1 MLLFRKLLIRPSA
14 WCASHDLSF
23 FLTVP
28 YAALSQV
35 AYPAFGLMCFS
46 RFKLFSH
53 YCMLSCWVALT
64 FLFLRYLSLW
74 LFFLNAGFL
83 IQVSIKLFSRTCPAR
98 LSPGGLKYYESLSTF
113 FAYTAFLRSVFV
125 CLYFRPKLFRV
136 LVGSSGLE
144 PPTSRLSGVRSN
156 HLSYEPIFLSHYRML
171 FSRKLLIRPSAWC
184 ASHDFSF
191 FSALCSYLGWIFLS
205 LTRFLLV
212 F

>member
-1 MLLFRKLLIRPSA
+1 MNRIELSTPCLQGRCSPSWATPPYFFHITVCCSLASRLSRLQPDTLLTT
-14 WCASHDLSF
+14 WTF
-23 FLTVP
+23 FLHTLV
-28 YAALSQV
+28 
-35 AYPAFGLMCFS
+35 F
-46 RFKLFSH
+46 
-53 YCMLSCWVALT
+53 CWVALT
-64 FLFLRYLSLW
+64 FLFLRYYW
-74 LFFLNAGFL
+74 RG
-83 IQVSIKLFSRTCPAR
+83 SRLYCV
-98 LSPGGLKYYESLSTF
+98 
-113 FAYTAFLRSVFV
+113 LRSVFV
-125 CLYFRPKLFRV
+125 SFAIRPNSFEL

-144 PPTSRLSGVRSN
+144 PPTSRLSGGRSN

>member
-1 MLLFRKLLIRPSA
+1 MNRIELSTPCLQGRCSPSWATPPYFFHSTVCCSFASCLSGLRLDVLLTI
-14 WCASHDLSF
+14 
-23 FLTVP
+23 LT
-28 YAALSQV
+28 
-35 AYPAFGLMCFS
+35 F
-46 RFKLFSH
+46 FSH

-64 FLFLRYLSLW
+64 FLFLRYDW
-74 LFFLNAGFL
+74 RG
-83 IQVSIKLFSRTCPAR
+83 SR
-98 LSPGGLKYYESLSTF
+98 
-113 FAYTAFLRSVFV
+113 
-125 CLYFRPKLFRV
+125 

-184 ASHDFSF
+184 DSHDFSF

>member
-1 MLLFRKLLIRPSA
+1 MNRIELSTPCLQGRCSPSWATPPYFFHITVCCSLASRLSRLQPDTLLTT
-14 WCASHDLSF
+14 WTF
-23 FLTVP
+23 FLHTLV
-28 YAALSQV
+28 
-35 AYPAFGLMCFS
+35 F
-46 RFKLFSH
+46 
-53 YCMLSCWVALT
+53 CWVALT
-64 FLFLRYLSLW
+64 FLFLRYYW
-74 LFFLNAGFL
+74 RG
-83 IQVSIKLFSRTCPAR
+83 SR
-98 LSPGGLKYYESLSTF
+98 
-113 FAYTAFLRSVFV
+113 
-125 CLYFRPKLFRV
+125 